1 MPVTDNLRG
10 NSDGGSWR
18 ALPSVVA
25 AKTSKRIQ
33 KSSFSVGKN
42 THPSYFVFVFC
53 LLVRVFLWLQF
64 EKNGFGLVKP
74 RVVRSCVVYVRKT
87 SNFGPCIR
95 NLTGQSIRGAS
106 SKKMAYE
113 TCRGQNVQAHPEV

>member
-1 MPVTDNLRG
+1 MG
-10 NSDGGSWR
+10 
-18 ALPSVVA
+18 
-25 AKTSKRIQ
+25 
-33 KSSFSVGKN
+33 
-42 THPSYFVFVFC
+42 Y
-53 LLVRVFLWLQF
+53 
-64 EKNGFGLVKP
+64 GLVKP

-113 TCRGQNVQAHPEV
+113 TCSSQNVQAHPEV